1 MYYSNFHSIKST
13 IILLLFITFSGNI
26 MSQNNQQSY
35 SKEDSITFYVRSA
48 EQMFAQNEYQQMLQF
63 ARLAQADR
71 KSVV

>member
-48 EQMFAQNEYQQMLQF
+48 EQKRVSANATVCQTCPSY
-63 ARLAQADR
+63 D
-71 KSVV
+71 

>member
-35 SKEDSITFYVRSA
+35 SKEDSITF
-48 EQMFAQNEYQQMLQF
+48 
-63 ARLAQADR
+63 
-71 KSVV
+71 